1 LSWLKEAQRIG
12 HEDDDDEDDDDIER
26 VVWWLL
32 NELFF
37 DGCVAPSDELVSPTT
52 VLCYVV
58 FCFFDTCRVVLCC
71 VTMIKEKRSILPS
84 SQTKDNLS
92 SACTV
97 NFYFFS
103 INYLIVCLF
112 YFANT

>member
-58 FCFFDTCRVVLCC
+58 FCFFDTLSCCVVLRNNDQRE
-71 VTMIKEKRSILPS
+71 V
-84 SQTKDNLS
+84 
-92 SACTV
+92 
-97 NFYFFS
+97 YFLRVKQKIIS
-103 INYLIVCLF
+103 RQR
-112 YFANT
+112 AR